1 MNRFNF
7 SESEVKY
14 INDFDLKDKSYW
26 DNTSEPMS
34 SIRKKIR
41 DHFLSTQNYQ
51 CCYCKMTK
59 QEDHGL
65 VWDVEHILPKILY
78 PQFTFEPN
86 NLAVACKE
94 CNRSKWNKDIVIKP
108 SSLNS
113 KYLST
118 SNTITIIHP
127 HLDRYEEHIQVI
139 RYGENRIFHTAV
151 NNSSKGNNT
160 FHVCNLMRF
169 LQSAFD
175 PCRQFKRELYTHID
189 TALKEV
195 VEEATTTQEMSAI
208 IKTAVYTA
216 IRER

>member
-1 MNRFNF
+1 MQRFNF
-7 SESEVKY
+7 SEFELQY
-14 INDFDLKDKSYW
+14 IADFDLKDKTYW
-26 DNTSEPMS
+26 DNTSEPMT

-41 DHFLSTQNYQ
+41 AHFLSDQNYQ

-78 PQFTFEPN
+78 PQFTFEPL

-94 CNRSKWNKDIVIKP
+94 CNRSKWNKDVVIKP
-108 SSLNS
+108 SNLGNE
-113 KYLST
+113 YLST
-118 SNTITIIHP
+118 STGVTIVHP
-127 HLDRYEEHIQVI
+127 HFDKYEEHIQVI

-151 NNSSKGNNT
+151 NDSIKGNNT
-160 FHVCNLMRF
+160 FHACNLMRF

-175 PCRQFKRELYTHID
+175 PNRQFKRDLYMHID
-189 TALKEV
+189 TAIKETA
-195 VEEATTTQEMSAI
+195 EENTTTQEMSAI

-216 IRER
+216 IR